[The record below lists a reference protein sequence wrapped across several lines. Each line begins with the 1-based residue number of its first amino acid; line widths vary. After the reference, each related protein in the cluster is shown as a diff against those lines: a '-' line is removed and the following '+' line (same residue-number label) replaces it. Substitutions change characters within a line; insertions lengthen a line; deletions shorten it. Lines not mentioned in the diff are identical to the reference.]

1 MQSAMNT
8 SVCSL
13 DFDELKILLEKT
25 FGISVVLGTHS
36 Y

>member
-8 SVCSL
+8 SACSL
-13 DFDELKILLEKT
+13 DFDELKILLEKK
-25 FGISVVLGTHS
+25 FGISVVVGTHF